1 MPSAALYT
9 LGCKLNQLES
19 ESIADAFRKEGFLVV
34 PLWEDAPEKPDILV
48 INTCTVTS
56 HSEQKARRAIRK
68 ALRDYPESALIVT
81 GCYAQLDAEALSALD
96 DREGPA
102 GKRLFVIPGENK
114 DYILDLPRF
123 LAGNGS
129 PGIPVKDLVRDF
141 AALVPG
147 GGCESAGSF
156 RFSPADFSFHSRAFL
171 KIQDGCDNRCAYC
184 RVSIAR
190 GKSRSLG
197 AKEVLAGLKALEEKG
212 YGEAVLTGVNI
223 SQYRDPQKRDLGGLL
238 EYLLKE
244 TASIRL
250 RLSSIEPGLFDP
262 RFIRAVSHERVQP
275 HFHLSLQSASAPVL
289 ARMGRSY
296 TPAEAGE
303 GLGLLRAAKND
314 PFLACD
320 IIAGFPGENQGE
332 FEKTFEFCRK
342 AGFAWI
348 HAFPFSRRPGT
359 AAWNFT
365 DLVSEQEADLRV
377 ERLGELALE
386 GRKRYVRRWLG
397 KETEVIPEEAQG
409 KISGFAAGVSAN
421 YLKILIPLNGRP
433 PPEARKILRCRISG
447 EPAREAGSSAVIPE
461 MFAKSRFDAE
471 GEMIL

>member
-34 PLWEDAPEKPDILV
+34 PLGEDAPERPDILV

-81 GCYAQLDAEALSALD
+81 GCYAQLEAEALEAL
-96 DREGPA
+96 EAWEESPA

-114 DYILDLPRF
+114 DRILDLPRF
-123 LAGNGS
+123 LTGNMS
-129 PGIPVKDLVRDF
+129 LGIPVKDLVRDF
-141 AALVPG
+141 AAPVPE

-238 EYLLKE
+238 EYLLNE

-250 RLSSIEPGLFDP
+250 RLSSIEPGIFDP
-262 RFIRAVSHERVQP
+262 LFIRAVSHERVQP
-275 HFHLSLQSASAPVL
+275 HFHLSLQSGSASVL

-303 GLGLLRAAKND
+303 GISLLRAAKND

-320 IIAGFPGENQGE
+320 IIAGFPGESQEE
-332 FEKTFEFCRK
+332 FEKTFEFCRET
-342 AGFAWI
+342 GFAWI

-365 DLVSEQEADLRV
+365 DLVNEKEAGLRV
-377 ERLGELALE
+377 ERLGGLALE

-397 KETEVIPEEAQG
+397 KETEVIPEADQG
-409 KISGFAAGVSAN
+409 KSPGFAAGVSAN
-421 YLKILIPLNGRP
+421 YLKILIRLKGMPR
-433 PPEARKILRCRISG
+433 PEAGKILRCRISG
-447 EPAREAGSSAVIPE
+447 EPAREA
-461 MFAKSRFDAE
+461 RFDAE